1 MFRVT
6 GPPQDI
12 PFRMTMKRTFAIG
25 DIHGCLDQLEDLVH
39 RIEPHKDDLLVFLGD
54 YIDRGPRIT
63 EVIDFLI
70 DLASEVPC
78 VFLRGNHEDM
88 FLEFLEFGTNKTL
101 YFANGGR
108 KTVESYLGSKPFISH
123 TQVAHALSQSH
134 RDFYA
139 GLRWYYE
146 DAHYIYVHAGVQP
159 GVPMFRQ
166 DHRDLVW
173 IRDDFIFSP
182 TGLNKKVIFAHTPFA
197 RPFVKEDKIGV
208 DTGGV
213 YGGVLTAV
221 QLPEEIFIQSH
232 R

>member
-1 MFRVT
+1 
-6 GPPQDI
+6 
-12 PFRMTMKRTFAIG
+12 MTMKRTFAIG

-39 RIEPHKDDLLVFLGD
+39 RIEPRKDDLLVFLGD

-108 KTVESYLGSKPFISH
+108 KTVESYLGSEPFISH